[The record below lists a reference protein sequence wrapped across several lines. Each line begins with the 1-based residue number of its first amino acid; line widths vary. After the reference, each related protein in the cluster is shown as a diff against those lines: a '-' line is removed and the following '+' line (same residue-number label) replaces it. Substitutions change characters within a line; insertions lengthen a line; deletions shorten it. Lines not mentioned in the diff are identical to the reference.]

1 MAGNTVECTVVSGQD
16 TGSFIL
22 TVTTVS
28 GGSIN
33 FSYAPRP

>member
-1 MAGNTVECTVVSGQD
+1 VGAIVEKVVAGQD
-16 TGSFIL
+16 TRSFIL

-33 FSYAPRP
+33 YSYAPRP